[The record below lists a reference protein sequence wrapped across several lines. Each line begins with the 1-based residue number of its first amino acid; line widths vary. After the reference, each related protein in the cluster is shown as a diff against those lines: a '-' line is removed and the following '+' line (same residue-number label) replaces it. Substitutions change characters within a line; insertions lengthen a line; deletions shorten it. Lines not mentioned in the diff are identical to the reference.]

1 MSALQTRPLTP
12 KFGAEILGVD
22 LAQPVSE
29 ALFAQIE
36 QTFNDSGVV
45 LFRDQNISEDQHIEF
60 SRRFGPLEIHV
71 RKDALMRHRPEIFV
85 VSNVHE
91 NGKPIGSVDAGQ
103 FWHTDLSYKQVP
115 SRGSLLLAREVPM
128 RDGRAIGDTRF
139 CSTTAAYEGLSD
151 ALKQQLAGLSAVHHY
166 EKGYN
171 RDRPSGKRQPLT
183 PEQLAALP
191 DVVHPVVRRHPFT
204 GRPCLFVNEG
214 YVTEI
219 VGMSR
224 PESDALLGQLFAHC
238 LRDEFI
244 YCHNWQVGDLVL
256 WDNCSTQHCAVG
268 DYEPGQRRRMDR
280 TTLTGVA
287 VA

>member
-1 MSALQTRPLTP
+1 MQTLQTRPLTAQ
-12 KFGAEILGVD
+12 FGTEILGVD
-22 LAQPVSE
+22 LSKPLSE
-29 ALFAQIE
+29 ETFSQIE
-36 QTFNDSGVV
+36 RIFNESGVV
-45 LFRDQNISEDQHIEF
+45 LFRGQDISEDQHIDF

-128 RDGRAIGDTRF
+128 RDGRAIGDTLF
-139 CSTTAAYEGLSD
+139 CSTTAAYRGLSD
-151 ALKQQLAGLSAVHHY
+151 GLKQKLARLSAVHHY

-171 RDRPSGKRQPLT
+171 RDRPSGRRKPLS

-191 DVVHPVVRRHPFT
+191 DVVHPVVRGHPFT
-204 GRPCLFVNEG
+204 GEPCLFVNEG

-219 VGMSR
+219 VGMPR
-224 PESDALLGQLFAHC
+224 AESDALLDQLFRHC
-238 LRDEFI
+238 LSDEFI
-244 YCHNWQVGDLVL
+244 YRHNWRVGDLLL

>member
-244 YCHNWQVGDLVL
+244 YRHNWQVGDLVL

>member
-1 MSALQTRPLTP
+1 MNTLKTRPLTP
-12 KFGAEILGVD
+12 KFGVEILGVD
-22 LAQPVSE
+22 LAAPLSE
-29 ALFAQIE
+29 ADFSQIE
-36 QTFNDSGVV
+36 QLFNEHGVV
-45 LFRDQNISEDQHIEF
+45 LFRGQNISEDQHIEF
-60 SRRFGPLEIHV
+60 SQRFGPLEIHV
-71 RKDALMRHRPEIFV
+71 RKDALMKHRPEIFV

-128 RDGRAIGDTRF
+128 RDGKVIGDTMF
-139 CSTTAAYEGLSD
+139 CSTIAAFAGLPSD
-151 ALKQQLAGLSAVHHY
+151 LQKRLETLSAVHHY

-171 RDRPSGKRQPLT
+171 RDRPSGKRKPLT
-183 PEQLAALP
+183 PEQLASLP
-191 DVVHPVVRRHPFT
+191 DVVHPVVRKHPYT
-204 GRPCLFVNEG
+204 GKPCLFVNEG

-219 VGMSR
+219 VGL
-224 PESDALLGQLFAHC
+224 PKAESDALLEQLFEHC
-238 LRDEFI
+238 LKDEFI
-244 YCHNWQVGDLVL
+244 YRHNWRVGDLLL

-280 TTLTGVA
+280 TTLTGTA

>member
-1 MSALQTRPLTP
+1 MQAMQVRPLTP

-22 LAQPVSE
+22 LSQPISDK
-29 ALFAQIE
+29 LFGEIE
-36 QTFNDSGVV
+36 KIFNDSGVV
-45 LFRDQNISEDQHIEF
+45 LFRGQNITEDQHIDF

-85 VSNVHE
+85 VSNVSE

-103 FWHTDLSYKQVP
+103 FWHTDLSYKKVP
-115 SRGSLLLAREVPM
+115 SRGSLLLAREIPM
-128 RDGRAIGDTRF
+128 RDGKALGDTMF
-139 CSTTAAYEGLSD
+139 CSTIAAFE
-151 ALKQQLAGLSAVHHY
+151 ALPADLRQKLAGLSAVHHY

-171 RDRPSGKRQPLT
+171 RDRPSGRRKPLT

-191 DVVHPVVRRHPFT
+191 DVIHPIVRKHPYT
-204 GRPCLFVNEG
+204 GKPCLFVNEG

-219 VGMSR
+219 VGL
-224 PESDALLGQLFAHC
+224 PKAESDALLDQLFKHC

-244 YCHNWQVGDLVL
+244 YRHNWRVGDLL
-256 WDNCSTQHCAVG
+256 MWDNCSTQHCAVG
-268 DYEPGQRRRMDR
+268 DYDASLRRRMDR

-287 VA
+287 A